1 MTEDN
6 PQRREDPGDEENME
20 PGELEMQLSE
30 GQATQMNVARAI
42 LALVFCTFF
51 TASYLTNKYVLS
63 VLKFTF
69 PTIFQGWQ
77 TLSGTLLLLV
87 TWKLGLVEFNGFS
100 RSATF
105 SQLPGCILFI
115 GNIYAG
121 SKALSLLP
129 IPFFFVLQNVSEVLA
144 FLISAIT
151 QRKVSL
157 VCLLLGSS
165 SALIHSSPQFG
176 PSGFTWAS
184 IHLFCVGTYKVF
196 QKNTKTSLLS
206 AMLLSTFAY
215 STGNTFVC
223 ECLLNISKNCLLI
236 FLSGDL
242 LGALEFPLLTSYRF
256 HTGFLGSAVFS
267 FLLMLATVK
276 LKSSLSPEQCG
287 VLFFLAKIL
296 ASGLSFVLPSLA
308 VVLNPEALCW

>member
-151 QRKVSL
+151 QRKKPSWTKFL
-157 VCLLLGSS
+157 SVCLLLGSS

-215 STGNTFVC
+215 ST
-223 ECLLNISKNCLLI
+223 
-236 FLSGDL
+236 GDL

>member
-30 GQATQMNVARAI
+30 GVNG
-42 LALVFCTFF
+42 
-51 TASYLTNKYVLS
+51 KYVLS

-151 QRKVSL
+151 QRKKPSWTKFL
-157 VCLLLGSS
+157 SVCLLLGSS

-215 STGNTFVC
+215 ST
-223 ECLLNISKNCLLI
+223 
-236 FLSGDL
+236 GDL

>member
-215 STGNTFVC
+215 STG
-223 ECLLNISKNCLLI
+223 
-236 FLSGDL
+236 DL

>member
-157 VCLLLGSS
+157 LVPVASHG
-165 SALIHSSPQFG
+165 H
-176 PSGFTWAS
+176 PSICS
-184 IHLFCVGTYKVF
+184 VL
-196 QKNTKTSLLS
+196 
-206 AMLLSTFAY
+206 
-215 STGNTFVC
+215 
-223 ECLLNISKNCLLI
+223 NCLLI